1 MIIIYL
7 QEKGNSEG
15 FFLRE
20 MERAKI
26 FFIEMINENYLS
38 LKKTKMV
45 HLDSSYSILKRNLSY
60 SSLPWREGVREGD

>member
-1 MIIIYL
+1 
-7 QEKGNSEG
+7 
-15 FFLRE
+15 